1 MLVRG
6 ACPMFFNCSRLLF
19 SLKYPDMEFTQESI
33 DALVVN
39 EVEIMKK
46 IAAELNI
53 RVDQVSAV
61 ISLVDEGCTIPFIS
75 RYRKEKHGNLN
86 EVQVTDCDHLFKSYK
101 NLEERRLEIIKGIFA
116 QGKLTESL
124 YNAAMGAKTLTELED
139 LWAPFKKKKKTR
151 GMVAA
156 EKGLEPL
163 ADFICGENDDAS
175 VEAEA
180 EKFIKTDNADEKLNV
195 LTVKD
200 ALDGA
205 KDIIAE
211 RTSQD
216 TTNRSDVHGLYMAE
230 GTIVTK
236 GVVPE
241 GQDAETAEKTST
253 YKMYWDYSEP
263 LNQVKP
269 HRILAINRGEREN
282 ALSVTIDVPVDD
294 AVALLQKKVKIS
306 NKYHKDAIEDGLI
319 RLLSPAVVRE
329 IRSDETD
336 EADGHGIELFSENLK
351 NLLMTQPIKGSRVLG
366 IDPGIRT
373 GTKCAALDETGKYLG
388 YFKIYQV
395 QKSDEAYN
403 LLNEA
408 IDKYDIQVVAVGNG
422 TGSPEVQALVSKVIS
437 ENYAD
442 ANVKY
447 TVVDESGA
455 SVYSASPVATEEF
468 PDLDLTIRGAISMG
482 RRLQDPLAELVKI
495 DPKSI
500 GVGLYQHDVNQKKLA
515 EQLDEVV
522 GSVVNNVGV
531 NLNTASYMLLKYVSG
546 INMSTAKKIVKYRD
560 ENGKIKSREELKK
573 VPGLGPKAFEQCAG
587 FLKIAESADPL
598 DNTWVH
604 PENYDVARE
613 VLSYVQQKKEVP
625 ADLKKA
631 LCEKYNVGETTLKDI
646 IDELQKP
653 NRDPRDGY
661 PAPIMQKG
669 VVNFED
675 LTVGM
680 KVTGKIKNVVDFGAF
695 VDIGLHETA
704 LIHVSELSDN
714 FVSDPM
720 DVVKVGDVKEF
731 TIIALDKD
739 RKRIS
744 LSLKSDANTR
754 LGQTNEGKKPAVK
767 AGADGKKRVVVV
779 KKSGNGEK
787 KAEFAH
793 GDRPRHENRGDR
805 RFERGSDDG
814 MSYNPFAALLKK

>member
-1 MLVRG
+1 
-6 ACPMFFNCSRLLF
+6 
-19 SLKYPDMEFTQESI
+19 MEFTQESI

-53 RVDQVSAV
+53 RVQQVSAV
-61 ISLVDEGCTIPFIS
+61 ISLVNEGCTIPFIS
-75 RYRKEKHGNLN
+75 RYRKEKHDNLN

-101 NLEERRLEIIKGIFA
+101 NLEERRLEIVKGIFA
-116 QGKLTESL
+116 QNKLTESL
-124 YNAAMGAKTLTELED
+124 YNAVMNAKTLTELED

-163 ADFICGENDDAS
+163 ADFIIAENDDAA

-180 EKFIKTDNADEKLNV
+180 EKYIKTDNEDPALNV
-195 LTVKD
+195 ESAKD
-200 ALDGA
+200 AIAGA
-205 KDIIAE
+205 EDIIAE

-216 TTNRSDVHGLYMAE
+216 TDNRAAVHDLYMSA
-230 GTIVTK
+230 GTIQTK
-236 GVVPE
+236 GIVPE
-241 GQDAETAEKTST
+241 GQDATVAENTST

-269 HRILAINRGEREN
+269 HRILAINRAEREN

-294 AVALLQKKVKIS
+294 AVALLQKRVKIS
-306 NKYHKDAIEDGLI
+306 NKYHSEAIEDGLV

-336 EADGHGIELFSENLK
+336 EADDHGIGIFSENLK

-395 QKSDEAYN
+395 QQADEAYN

-442 ANVKY
+442 SDVKY

-468 PDLDLTIRGAISMG
+468 PELDLTIRGAISMG

-495 DPKSI
+495 DPKAI

-522 GSVVNNVGV
+522 GRVVNQVGV

-546 INMSTAKKIVKYRD
+546 INMSTAKKIVAYRD
-560 ENGKIKSREELKK
+560 QNGKITSREELKK

-587 FLKIAESADPL
+587 FLKIAESSDPL

-613 VLSYVQQKKEVP
+613 VLDFVKSGKQVP
-625 ADLKKA
+625 ADTKKA
-631 LCEKYNVGETTLKDI
+631 LIEKYNIGETTLNDI
-646 IDELQKP
+646 IEELGKP

-669 VVNFED
+669 VVKFED

-704 LIHVSELSDN
+704 LIHISELSDTY
-714 FVSDPM
+714 VSDPM
-720 DVVKVGDVKEF
+720 EIIKVGDVKEF

-739 RKRIS
+739 RMRIS

-754 LGQTNEGKKPAVK
+754 LGQTNEGKKPVS
-767 AGADGKKRVVVV
+767 GDGKKRVVVV
-779 KKSGNGEK
+779 KKGTGAAAGDK
-787 KAEFAH
+787 KPAFQS
-793 GDRPRHENRGDR
+793 DRPRNNGGNRN
-805 RFERGSDDG
+805 FGSDDG
-814 MSYNPFAALLKK
+814 MSYNPFAAAFAKMKK